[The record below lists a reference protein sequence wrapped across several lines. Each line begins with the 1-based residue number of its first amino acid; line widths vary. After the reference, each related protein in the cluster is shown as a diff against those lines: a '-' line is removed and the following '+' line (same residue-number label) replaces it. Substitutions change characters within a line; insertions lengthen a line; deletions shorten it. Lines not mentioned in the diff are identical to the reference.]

1 MTILNSLFSR
11 HFREATPGV
20 PSSTA
25 EQPAKVEGA
34 NYEANVRR
42 PSHPNAALTISAVYR
57 AIELRAKTVG
67 QFQMQYQKLNREGGN
82 FVPDMWGDGKRLN
95 YLLQVQPNPIMSAS
109 QLFQQ
114 LTVSKLQLGNG
125 FVYIERDEFGKPAAL
140 WLATCGGYN
149 QQENTYNLTYAGTRG
164 LVNIPSAPA
173 QDVIHIAN
181 TFRDINGYMGIP
193 TLRYALDTLSLIA
206 TQKAQSLEM
215 AAKGGRIK
223 GIISEKQPAQ
233 GQGTLAFGLLN
244 PEQVQKTA
252 KEMQDRLYS
261 GHDIVAMHGLE
272 SFQNLSMSAADQ
284 QMVEMLEMSLDD
296 VARFYGTPRPLLMMD
311 SNSHYTTPTNAT
323 MEYMTRTIQPDVEE
337 IEQEF
342 TRKLLN
348 VYDFGVRKFHMCEL
362 PLLRLDRE
370 AQAKVDKMNLE
381 TGAKTV
387 NEIRA
392 QYDMPAVDNGDEP
405 MASANLMTLKA
416 LIAKSDA
423 STQLKPGTY
432 TVGEGEEGNE
442 PPAGKK

>member
-1 MTILNSLFSR
+1 MTIFDRLFLQR
-11 HFREATPGV
+11 REATPGV

-25 EQPAKVEGA
+25 EQPQKVEGA

-67 QFQMQYQKLNREGGN
+67 QFQMQYQKLSREGGN

-109 QLFQQ
+109 QMFQQ
-114 LTVSKLQLGNG
+114 LIVSKLQLGNG

-173 QDVIHIAN
+173 QDVIHIVN
-181 TFRDINGYMGIP
+181 TFRDINGYMGIS

-206 TQKAQSLEM
+206 TQKAQSLET
-215 AAKGGRIK
+215 AAKGGRMKAFI
-223 GIISEKQPAQ
+223 GEQPPSAGYSPISQ
-233 GQGTLAFGLLN
+233 GLFD
-244 PEQVQKTA
+244 PEQMKNYA
-252 KEMQDRLYS
+252 KEINKEIYNQ
-261 GHDIVAMHGLE
+261 DIVSLRGLDKVVPI
-272 SFQNLSMSAADQ
+272 SMSAADQ
-284 QMVEMLEMSLDD
+284 QMVQMLGMSLDD

-392 QYDMPAVDNGDEP
+392 QYDMPAVENGDEP

-423 STQLKPGTY
+423 STQLKPGIY
-432 TVGEGEEGNE
+432 TVGEGEEGVSE
-442 PPAGKK
+442 EK

>member
-1 MTILNSLFSR
+1 MQR
-11 HFREATPGV
+11 REATPGV

-25 EQPAKVEGA
+25 EQPQKVEGA

-42 PSHPNAALTISAVYR
+42 PYHPNAALTISAVYR

-67 QFQMQYQKLNREGGN
+67 QFQMQYQKLSREGGN

-114 LTVSKLQLGNG
+114 LTVCKLQFGNG

-140 WLATCGGYN
+140 WLASCGGYD
-149 QQENTYNLTYAGTRG
+149 QKENTYNLTYAGTRG

-206 TQKAQSLEM
+206 TQKAQSLET
-215 AAKGGRIK
+215 AAKGGRMKAFI
-223 GIISEKQPAQ
+223 GEQPPSAGYSPISQ
-233 GQGTLAFGLLN
+233 GLFD
-244 PEQVQKTA
+244 PEQMKSYA
-252 KEMQDRLYS
+252 KEINKEIYNQ
-261 GHDIVAMHGLE
+261 DIVSLRGLDKVVPI
-272 SFQNLSMSAADQ
+272 SMSAADQ
-284 QMVEMLEMSLDD
+284 QMVQMLEMSLDD

-392 QYDMPAVDNGDEP
+392 QYDMPAVENGDEP

-432 TVGEGEEGNE
+432 TVGEPPKEGEESSS
-442 PPAGKK
+442 